1 MSRFVNLPY
10 SSLAI
15 ILSLFSV
22 YLYVAYTY
30 FTSIHPST
38 HTHTPIHLL
47 VHPLTHPSIHP
58 LTHPPTHANPST
70 HSSIH
75 PVTHLPTNPHIHP
88 HTHKSTNPP
97 THPSTHPPT
106 HPYTHPYTHPPTHTS
121 IHPPIHFLF
130 PLQSMVVCL
139 RGPNGLPAL
148 IAVASWKDTAV
159 VQTRSLLTV
168 AKDVTNSRCKCACVD
183 HAQVQLRTDFNA
195 LFSTVLN
202 WARE

>member
-75 PVTHLPTNPHIHP
+75 PVTHLPTNPHIH
-88 HTHKSTNPP
+88 SP
-97 THPSTHPPT
+97 THTSI
-106 HPYTHPYTHPPTHTS
+106 HPPTHTS
-121 IHPPIHFLF
+121 IHTSIHAPTHPHIHTPTHTFSL
-130 PLQSMVVCL
+130 SVAVD
-139 RGPNGLPAL
+139 GGLSPWTKWSSCSDSCGIMERHRSCSNPKPAYGGKGCHKL
-148 IAVASWKDTAV
+148 PVQMRMCGSCTGTA
-159 VQTRSLLTV
+159 
-168 AKDVTNSRCKCACVD
+168 
-183 HAQVQLRTDFNA
+183 
-195 LFSTVLN
+195 
-202 WARE
+202 